1 MAVTDKA
8 RNEKILKRITK
19 LHKFCGAFFF
29 CKTFCVYKLYNF
41 SKTPRKNYSSLDWSY
56 RRRNLQKN
64 LVFTLADG
72 YATMG
77 TGHKQ
82 FA

>member
-41 SKTPRKNYSSLDWSY
+41 SKTHRKNYSSLAWSY
-56 RRRNLQKN
+56 RRRNLQKKPSVYIGGWICYN
-64 LVFTLADG
+64 R
-72 YATMG
+72 
-77 TGHKQ
+77 HKS
-82 FA
+82 